1 MVTSTILDVQTELVE
16 KARSFVPRLR
26 ERAKETEEIRRIP
39 DATINELK
47 ESGLF
52 YILRSKQFG
61 GYQTN
66 MRTYTDIVTE
76 ISRGCG
82 STGWIVAL
90 CCIREMMISESFS
103 EKTHQEIYGS
113 GDDIVFSGVFE
124 PRKIQVKKVE
134 GGYMI
139 EEGYWPFCS
148 GSLHA
153 TWGYFGMPIVDE
165 NGNVVDQG
173 LITLPMSQV
182 EIADDWHVMGL
193 RGTGSNSINMK
204 DVFVPDHR
212 VVSFTDAIA
221 GKFQSNHFR
230 DIPLYNTALFP
241 ALAMSIGVPGLGMA
255 KAALELFMEKLPNR
269 KAANLGVEYL
279 SDAVTTHHQAAEASL
294 KIETAAMHF
303 YQVAD
308 RLDSCA
314 ASGEYMS
321 KFERVKALA
330 NIGYAV
336 QSCKEA
342 IDILILA
349 TGSAYVGDGNPM
361 QRIGRDFA
369 ALYTHRTVSP
379 ITSKENFGR
388 ELCGL
393 SSNTKNI

>member
-1 MVTSTILDVQTELVE
+1 MTSTILDIQTELVE
-16 KARSFVPRLR
+16 KAKAFVPRLR

-39 DATINELK
+39 ESTIKELK

-52 YILRSKQFG
+52 YILRPKQFG

-66 MRTYTDIVTE
+66 IRTYTDIVTE

-82 STGWIVAL
+82 STGWVVAL
-90 CCIREMMISESFS
+90 CCLRELMISESFS

-113 GDDIVFSGVFE
+113 SDDIVFAGVFE
-124 PRKIQVKKVE
+124 PRKIKVKKVE
-134 GGYMI
+134 GGYII

-165 NGNVVDQG
+165 DGNNVDQG

-182 EIADDWHVMGL
+182 EIADDWNVMGL
-193 RGTGSNSINMK
+193 RGTGSNSIYMK
-204 DVFVPDHR
+204 DVFVPDHH
-212 VVSFTDAIA
+212 VVSFTAAID
-221 GKFQSNHFR
+221 GKFQSDHFR

-255 KAALELFMEKLPNR
+255 KAALEFFMGTLPNKR
-269 KAANLGVEYL
+269 SANLGVEFAR
-279 SDAVTTHHQAAEASL
+279 DAATTHHQAAEASL

-303 YQVAD
+303 YKVAD
-308 RLDSCA
+308 NLDACA

-336 QSCKEA
+336 QACKEA

-349 TGSAYVGDGNPM
+349 TGSGYVGIGHPM
-361 QRIGRDFA
+361 QRIARDFT
-369 ALYTHRTVSP
+369 ALYTHRTISP

-388 ELCGL
+388 VLCSL